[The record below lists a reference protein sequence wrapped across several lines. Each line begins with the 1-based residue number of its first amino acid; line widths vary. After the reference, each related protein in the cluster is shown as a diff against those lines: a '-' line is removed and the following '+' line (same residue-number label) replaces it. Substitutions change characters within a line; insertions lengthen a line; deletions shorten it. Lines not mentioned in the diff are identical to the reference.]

1 MNFPW
6 LSKSATATRLIFPLE
21 AKKSPFTPIF
31 LCLNLRTRQE
41 FIWEHFGRMDDSD
54 YSKKTAQKL
63 RTYSENNIHPG
74 KNLIITVEA
83 NGLPLSSMYIEEI
96 IQTYL
101 K

>member
-1 MNFPW
+1 M
-6 LSKSATATRLIFPLE
+6 
-21 AKKSPFTPIF
+21 
-31 LCLNLRTRQE
+31 
-41 FIWEHFGRMDDSD
+41 GDSD

-63 RTYSENNIHPG
+63 CTYSENNIHPG

-83 NGLPLSSMYIEEI
+83 VGLPLSSMYIEEI